1 MTANDQRTIPAS
13 LNQPQHERLVRPEIV
28 RMDYGMT
35 GDALRLRAAVADY
48 MLRHW
53 SVDCSPDHHLSDEPC
68 RLWLADPLVLYGV
81 ESAALAPGYQSPQHN
96 KETP

>member
-13 LNQPQHERLVRPEIV
+13 LNQTQHERLVRPEIV

>member
-35 GDALRLRAAVADY
+35 GDALRLRAAVAGY
-48 MLRHW
+48 MLRGG
-53 SVDCSPDHHLSDEPC
+53 
-68 RLWLADPLVLYGV
+68 VLKCM
-81 ESAALAPGYQSPQHN
+81 LPQTN
-96 KETP
+96 P